1 MRKSRAHLT
10 KGHYLKIENFPR
22 RNSNCKQMTNL
33 INKINAYKKINK
45 SVS

>member
-10 KGHYLKIENFPR
+10 KGHCIKIEIFPR

-33 INKINAYKKINK
+33 NKINAYKKNNQ